1 MIDIDRYNV
10 EYSRL
15 NESIVKVSEL
25 QNIIDHLP
33 NDSDPDIVMGEEWL
47 PERLVNTKL
56 DGELLFME
64 FDNAPEENQG
74 DDEGRGFVEHE
85 IAMIRE
91 KLEQLLDEPSD
102 TKTKADALLAIFLMG
117 HELSSSEVIEVLET
131 TEAEMDE
138 SEVTE
143 LEANEP
149 DIVLPATSEL
159 EINEPQTLELETSA
173 LETEHHLQRFRN
185 RIETLDDIIS
195 SLIACWPNFKKNHRN

>member
-1 MIDIDRYNV
+1 M
-10 EYSRL
+10 
-15 NESIVKVSEL
+15 KVSEL

-64 FDNAPEENQG
+64 FDNVPEENQG

-91 KLEQLLDEPSD
+91 KLEQVLDDTSD

-117 HELSSSEVIEVLET
+117 HELSSSEVIEILESTESEMAELEATQPEIAENKTTEFDSVELEASKLET
-131 TEAEMDE
+131 TK
-138 SEVTE
+138 
-143 LEANEP
+143 P
-149 DIVLPATSEL
+149 DTNKL
-159 EINEPQTLELETSA
+159 
-173 LETEHHLQRFRN
+173 
-185 RIETLDDIIS
+185 
-195 SLIACWPNFKKNHRN
+195 

>member
-1 MIDIDRYNV
+1 MIDFDRYNE

-33 NDSDPDIVMGEEWL
+33 QDSDPDIVMGEEWL
-47 PERLVNTKL
+47 PERLVNTRL
-56 DGELLFME
+56 DSDMLFLE

-91 KLEQLLDEPSD
+91 KLEQVLDDPSD

-117 HELSSSEVIEVLET
+117 HELSSSEVIEVLESTEHEMTELEATESEMPDQAT
-131 TEAEMDE
+131 TEAET
-138 SEVTE
+138 TE
-143 LEANEP
+143 LEANQSEAIEQ
-149 DIVLPATSEL
+149 DISAL
-159 EINEPQTLELETSA
+159 EINEPNTPEFETSDLETRQ
-173 LETEHHLQRFRN
+173 LK
-185 RIETLDDIIS
+185 D
-195 SLIACWPNFKKNHRN
+195 

>member
-1 MIDIDRYNV
+1 MIGIDRYN
-10 EYSRL
+10 EGYSRL

-91 KLEQLLDEPSD
+91 KLEQVLDDPSD

-117 HELSSSEVIEVLET
+117 HELSSSEVIEVLEMTEDET
-131 TEAEMDE
+131 TEGKM
-138 SEVTE
+138 TE
-143 LEANEP
+143 QETTVPETPQLDTAAVETHEP
-149 DIVLPATSEL
+149 DTPEL
-159 EINEPQTLELETSA
+159 DTSA
-173 LETEHHLQRFRN
+173 LETTELN
-185 RIETLDDIIS
+185 DTPPTI
-195 SLIACWPNFKKNHRN
+195 

>member
-143 LEANEP
+143 LEANES
-149 DIVLPATSEL
+149 DMALLATSAL

-173 LETEHHLQRFRN
+173 LETKHLN
-185 RIETLDDIIS
+185 DSPTTI
-195 SLIACWPNFKKNHRN
+195 

>member
-143 LEANEP
+143 LEANES
-149 DIVLPATSEL
+149 DMALPATSAL

-173 LETEHHLQRFRN
+173 LETKHLN
-185 RIETLDDIIS
+185 DSPPTI
-195 SLIACWPNFKKNHRN
+195 

>member
-1 MIDIDRYNV
+1 MLGIDRYNV
-10 EYSRL
+10 GYSRL

-91 KLEQLLDEPSD
+91 KLEQVLDDTSD

-117 HELSSSEVIEVLET
+117 HELSSSEVIEILESTESEMAELEATQPEIAENKTTEFDSVELEASKLET
-131 TEAEMDE
+131 TK
-138 SEVTE
+138 
-143 LEANEP
+143 P
-149 DIVLPATSEL
+149 DTNKL
-159 EINEPQTLELETSA
+159 
-173 LETEHHLQRFRN
+173 
-185 RIETLDDIIS
+185 
-195 SLIACWPNFKKNHRN
+195 

>member
-1 MIDIDRYNV
+1 MIDFDRYNE

-33 NDSDPDIVMGEEWL
+33 QDSDPDIVMGEEWL
-47 PERLVNTKL
+47 PERLVNTRL
-56 DGELLFME
+56 DSDMLFLE

-91 KLEQLLDEPSD
+91 KLEQVLDDPSD

-117 HELSSSEVIEVLET
+117 HELSSSEVIEVLESTEPEMTELEATESEMPDQAT
-131 TEAEMDE
+131 TEAET
-138 SEVTE
+138 TE
-143 LEANEP
+143 LEANQSEAIEQ
-149 DIVLPATSEL
+149 DISAL
-159 EINEPQTLELETSA
+159 EINEPDTPEFETSDLETRQ
-173 LETEHHLQRFRN
+173 LK
-185 RIETLDDIIS
+185 D
-195 SLIACWPNFKKNHRN
+195 

>member
-1 MIDIDRYNV
+1 M
-10 EYSRL
+10 
-15 NESIVKVSEL
+15 KVSEL

-91 KLEQLLDEPSD
+91 KLEQVLDDTSD

-117 HELSSSEVIEVLET
+117 HELSSSEVIEILESTESEMAELEATQPEIAENKTTEFDSVELEASKLET
-131 TEAEMDE
+131 TK
-138 SEVTE
+138 
-143 LEANEP
+143 P
-149 DIVLPATSEL
+149 DTNKL
-159 EINEPQTLELETSA
+159 QTK
-173 LETEHHLQRFRN
+173 EHH
-185 RIETLDDIIS
+185 DD
-195 SLIACWPNFKKNHRN
+195 